1 MLHVDLF
8 WAVDC
13 RLFFFFFC
21 CIIGCWHI
29 TNSKGFR
36 QCFWL
41 IWSFLSHSVNRSFIF
56 PPPAHFLLRDVHVPC
71 SWQVE
76 GRASDCSLA
85 ESSVTVLWL
94 IRHFTATMMSLPGSS
109 FVSDDERLAAFF
121 FFFPGGSLCLQINLD
136 LTFKTKTSFY
146 FWVVLLMSVSILCQ
160 FQCYLVSFLI

>member
-1 MLHVDLF
+1 MCCMLIFSEQLT
-8 WAVDC
+8 ADC
-13 RLFFFFFC
+13 FFFFFFC
-21 CIIGCWHI
+21 IIGRWHI

-121 FFFPGGSLCLQINLD
+121 FFFQEG
-136 LTFKTKTSFY
+136 
-146 FWVVLLMSVSILCQ
+146 VSVYRSIWTWHLKLRLP
-160 FQCYLVSFLI
+160 FISE